1 MTEGREK
8 NELHRQIG
16 EAISMHFG
24 SDIAVNNTKNSF
36 DEILWSETWME

>member
-1 MTEGREK
+1 MTEGREQ

-24 SDIAVNNTKNSF
+24 SDTAVNNTRGLF
-36 DEILWSETWME
+36 DEILGTETGME